1 MDPITQESTDYL
13 ARPTAEE
20 HVNSAMTAAELRV
33 KDGFK
38 HSTKDAKK
46 SVSVHSIRAKR
57 QIMVIISKL
66 WL

>member
-1 MDPITQESTDYL
+1 MDPITQESTDYV

-38 HSTKDAKK
+38 HSTKDAKT
-46 SVSVHSIRAKR
+46 KR

>member
-20 HVNSAMTAAELRV
+20 HMNSAMTAAELRV

-46 SVSVHSIRAKR
+46 VLVFTVSELRGR
-57 QIMVIISKL
+57 
-66 WL
+66 